1 MAEKNGFPLKEGSR
15 WSIVLREQDGRYRPV
30 CFRDEPKLRPVHG
43 LVGGNDPPALCQCT
57 VVGRTVVVC
66 EVSPIAGLV
75 ALNPQEDVILCDR
88 LAGVRRRDDAAEAEV
103 GHGNCVSFHNPK
115 SSIVAAMPSSSS
127 PRISTIPALRAALS
141 GSGLAPFG
149 QAGQWMISRIE
160 VPNSYPAALNISR

>member
-1 MAEKNGFPLKEGSR
+1 MAERNGFPLKEGSR
-15 WSIVLREQDGRYRPV
+15 GSIILREQDGRCRPV

-43 LVGGNDPPALCQCT
+43 LVGGNDPPALRQCT

-75 ALNPQEDVILCDR
+75 TLNPQEDVILCDR
-88 LAGVRRRDDAAEAEV
+88 LAGVRRGNDVAKSEY

-127 PRISTIPALRAALS
+127 PRISTSPALRAALS
-141 GSGLAPFG
+141 GSGLASLG
-149 QAGQWMISRIE
+149 QAGQCLTSITE
-160 VPNSYPAALNISR
+160 APNSYPDALNISR